1 MCKWLTTIISKLEV
15 RLRQGDATWRVTTEI
30 KQSSGFTEY
39 NTFTK
44 EITSGIHVNRYNKRY
59 KINFSLKKEKLEWMN
74 K

>member
-1 MCKWLTTIISKLEV
+1 M
-15 RLRQGDATWRVTTEI
+15 RLCQIDVTSRVTTGI

-44 EITSGIHVNRYNKRY
+44 EITPGIQVNRYNKHY
-59 KINFSLKKEKLEWMN
+59 KFYYSSKKEKLEWIN